1 MYGST
6 NAIQS
11 DCRGMT
17 QDNPYGGS
25 RNEPK
30 TMFGSTSNAN
40 YGAFFQNNDNETS
53 RYRKELLEQVRYKK
67 QLEAEEKEKDR
78 AIDAYLSQFEGSQ
91 WGRPGPG
98 GVYWRP
104 SAITGQRF
112 FQNMGWNCSP
122 DPRVRPHETK
132 KLESEDIV
140 KSIALHDYKK
150 EVEHMD
156 RKSAV
161 GVELVPLMMQQYTGK
176 PRIDPQTGYMMS
188 HSLSS
193 TDVTRKANF
202 GPSRVNRA
210 ITMSNLS
217 RI

>member
-1 MYGST
+1 MYGS
-6 NAIQS
+6 S
-11 DCRGMT
+11 
-17 QDNPYGGS
+17 
-25 RNEPK
+25 
-30 TMFGSTSNAN
+30 SNAN
-40 YGAFFQNNDNETS
+40 YGNFYQDNTDSEIS

-67 QLEAEEKEKDR
+67 QLEAEEKKKDR
-78 AIDAYLSQFEGSQ
+78 EIDDYLSQFEGMQ

-104 SAITGQRF
+104 SAVTGQRF

-122 DPRVRPHETK
+122 DPRLRPDNTK
-132 KLESEDIV
+132 KMESEDIV
-140 KSIALHDYKK
+140 KSIALHDHQK
-150 EVEHMD
+150 EMQHLD
-156 RKSAV
+156 RQSAY
-161 GVELVPLMMQQYTGK
+161 GVELVPLMMNQYTGK

-193 TDVTRKANF
+193 TDVTRRSAAV
-202 GPSRVNRA
+202 PSRVNRA